1 MIVLLICISFLISLF
16 GSIVGFGGG
25 IFIVP
30 ILIAF
35 FGYPIELAVGSTMFS
50 LIPSAMMSTFLN
62 RKESNVDFKMGILL
76 EVPTMIGV
84 ILGSLLLSYIA
95 PKNLEIAF
103 SVMVLLIGCSFFIKR
118 NQDNTKLGFFDKLN
132 HLKPRYIIKNRKK
145 HVAYRVSL
153 QMVLFFGMLSGTIAG
168 LFGMGG
174 GFMKTPIMLK
184 VFKIPSKIA
193 TATALFMILIT
204 SVTGSISHYL
214 QGNIQIEKTWPVMIG
229 FTIGAFVGHK
239 ISTSISSTLLEKL
252 IGIALLLASM
262 IMFFNFL
269 NH

>member
-1 MIVLLICISFLISLF
+1 MV
-16 GSIVGFGGG
+16 
-25 IFIVP
+25 
-30 ILIAF
+30 
-35 FGYPIELAVGSTMFS
+35 ST
-50 LIPSAMMSTFLN
+50 ILN
-62 RKESNVDFKMGILL
+62 RKSGNVDFKMGILL
-76 EVPTMIGV
+76 EVPTIVGV
-84 ILGSLLLSYIA
+84 ILGSFLLTYIA

-103 SVMVLLIGCSFFIKR
+103 ALMVLLIGSSFFIKKKPEST
-118 NQDNTKLGFFDKLN
+118 NLNFFEKLN
-132 HLKPRYIIKNRKK
+132 KLEPRYIIKNRKK

-153 QMVLFFGMLSGTIAG
+153 QMVLFFGMLSGTLAG

-204 SVTGSISHYL
+204 SITGSMSHYL
-214 QGNIQIEKTWPVMIG
+214 QGHVHIDKTWPVMIG
-229 FTIGAFVGHK
+229 FTVGAIVGHR
-239 ISTSISSTLLEKL
+239 ISTNITSTLLEKL
-252 IGIALLLASM
+252 IGIALLLASA